1 MKSFGAVSEP
11 LGLAYLAAALETV
24 GCPVEIMDAAALD
37 LTPDDIIQRI
47 HAGDFGLVGV
57 TLLTPMFDAVQ
68 RLLRRIRTS
77 KGEAKLLV
85 GGPHASALPVR
96 TMEEIPEID
105 LLCVGEGEATIVD
118 LVHRLSA
125 KGPLS
130 DIPGLVWRQGHRIV
144 RNGDRPFLKDLDAL
158 PKPARHL
165 LPMERY
171 QLTASRTRG
180 SGFCPTVIL
189 ARGCPFDCRYCSHPF
204 GRTFRHHSVG
214 RVIEE
219 LSELKK
225 QYHVTQVN
233 LEADTLTLDSHFVQQ
248 LCRRLID
255 ENLNL
260 QWTCESRVDTVDEP
274 TLRLMKAAGCW
285 QISYGVESGSQR
297 LLDHICKG
305 VTREKIIETFS
316 ATQKTGISIRGFFML
331 GLPHETEAETLKTI
345 RFARQLDPLWAQF
358 TITIPYPG
366 TPMFDELNRMGMIRH
381 YHWANYNTWGGWADR
396 RLPYVPSG
404 RSEADIKAM
413 QKRAMRMFYLRPK
426 IFLRFIRSISS
437 PSDFAKYFS
446 GFWVLFKTG
455 ISNSVRKPPA
465 PI

>member
-1 MKSFGAVSEP
+1 
-11 LGLAYLAAALETV
+11 
-24 GCPVEIMDAAALD
+24 
-37 LTPDDIIQRI
+37 
-47 HAGDFGLVGV
+47 
-57 TLLTPMFDAVQ
+57 MFDAVQ

-130 DIPGLVWRQGHRIV
+130 DIPGLVWRLGHRIV
-144 RNGDRPFLKDLDAL
+144 RNSDRPFLKDLDAL

-274 TLRLMKAAGCW
+274 TLAYESRRMLADQLRSRVGLPASPGSHLQGRDAG
-285 QISYGVESGSQR
+285 E
-297 LLDHICKG
+297 
-305 VTREKIIETFS
+305 IIETFS
-316 ATQKTGISIRGFFML
+316 ATQRPGSAF
-331 GLPHETEAETLKTI
+331 EVSSC
-345 RFARQLDPLWAQF
+345 WACP
-358 TITIPYPG
+358 TK
-366 TPMFDELNRMGMIRH
+366 
-381 YHWANYNTWGGWADR
+381 R
-396 RLPYVPSG
+396 RPRL
-404 RSEADIKAM
+404 
-413 QKRAMRMFYLRPK
+413 
-426 IFLRFIRSISS
+426 
-437 PSDFAKYFS
+437 
-446 GFWVLFKTG
+446 
-455 ISNSVRKPPA
+455 
-465 PI
+465 